1 MPSED
6 IPCAALLLAE
16 DLEADMDVLDRLRR
30 DGVDL
35 RDRLDDQRA
44 GLAALGDDLPDEAPR
59 WAYYPWSRIAVRI
72 LGPAGFDRLRL
83 DRNRNK
89 ITAEEQA
96 RLRSA
101 KVGVVGLSVGYAVA
115 YTLALE
121 GACGALRLAD
131 FDELE
136 LSNMNRLP
144 VSVTDLG
151 VNKAVIAA
159 RRIAELDPYLPVEV
173 WTDGVTPDTVGAFC
187 RDLDVVVDECD
198 SLDVKLLIRT
208 EAARR
213 RLPVVMHTSD
223 RGLLDVERFDLDGDL
238 LPFHGLLGDIDPETL
253 QTLSTR
259 DKVPYVLC
267 LLDPEEISARMAA
280 SMLEVGESLE
290 TWPQL
295 GADVGL
301 GGVTV
306 SAAVRGIVLGHPIAS
321 GRGRVDLDRHLD
333 ALDVPSVHSEAP
345 DVPSVHSEAPDVAS
359 AAPGVPAGASPD
371 GETPQDP
378 LEAVIDAAIRAPSGG
393 NAQPWS
399 IVVEPD
405 CLTFAL
411 APEPEPV
418 LMDLHRRGSLVAL
431 GAALHNARVAAANHK
446 ILGPATVL
454 DPPGEPEPGV
464 PLAHLE
470 LGSDTDPDLA
480 AYHSGMLA
488 RATNRSPGDP
498 HTVTDDELEA
508 MHAAAR
514 LLGGRI
520 EVVTESDDI
529 ARLAEI
535 LTESDRVR
543 YLDGR
548 LRSEMVAELR
558 WPDDPDPDSG
568 IEVDSLGLDT
578 AEAAMLDVVL
588 RDDALDLLEEWGLGR
603 GLGRM
608 TRDRVL
614 GSAGLVAVFTEGRSP
629 ADYIRGGAVVESVW
643 IAAQEI
649 GLAVQPVSPVF
660 LYADTRSDLEHL
672 SPEHVDDLDVLR
684 QELAA
689 VLEVPAGGG
698 LALLLRFGRASAA
711 TMRSRRRN
719 DRVRHAGDVDGL
731 IPARG

>member
-1 MPSED
+1 
-6 IPCAALLLAE
+6 
-16 DLEADMDVLDRLRR
+16 
-30 DGVDL
+30 
-35 RDRLDDQRA
+35 
-44 GLAALGDDLPDEAPR
+44 
-59 WAYYPWSRIAVRI
+59 
-72 LGPAGFDRLRL
+72 
-83 DRNRNK
+83 
-89 ITAEEQA
+89 
-96 RLRSA
+96 
-101 KVGVVGLSVGYAVA
+101 
-115 YTLALE
+115 
-121 GACGALRLAD
+121 
-131 FDELE
+131 
-136 LSNMNRLP
+136 MNRLP

-187 RDLDVVVDECD
+187 RGLDVVVDECD

-259 DKVPYVLC
+259 DKVPYVLR

-333 ALDVPSVHSEAP
+333 ALDVPSVHPEAP
-345 DVPSVHSEAPDVAS
+345 VPS
-359 AAPGVPAGASPD
+359 AAPEVSAGASPD

-405 CLTFAL
+405 RLTFAL

-488 RATNRSPGDP
+488 RETNRSPGDP
-498 HTVTDDELEA
+498 HTVTDDELGA
-508 MHAAAR
+508 IHAAAR
-514 LLGGRI
+514 LVGGRI
-520 EVVTESDDI
+520 DVVTGSDDI

-535 LTESDRVR
+535 LAESDRVR

-548 LRSEMVAELR
+548 LRREMVAELR

-672 SPEHVDDLDVLR
+672 SPKHVDDLDVLR

-698 LALLLRFGRASAA
+698 LALLLRFGRASVA

>member
-6 IPCAALLLAE
+6 IPHAALLLAE
-16 DLEADMDVLDRLRR
+16 DREADMAVLDRLRR

-44 GLAALGDDLPDEAPR
+44 GLAALDGDLRDEAPR
-59 WAYYPWSRIAVRI
+59 WAYYPWHGTAVRI

-89 ITAEEQA
+89 ITADEQT

-101 KVGVVGLSVGYAVA
+101 TVGVVGLSVGYAVA

-131 FDELE
+131 FDALE

-144 VSVTDLG
+144 VSVMDLG

-173 WTDGVTPDTVGAFC
+173 WTDGVAPDSVAAFC
-187 RDLDVVVDECD
+187 RQLDVVVDECD
-198 SLDVKLLIRT
+198 SLDVKLQIRT
-208 EAARR
+208 EAARH

-223 RGLLDVERFDLDGDL
+223 RGLLDVERFDLEGDR
-238 LPFHGLLGDIDPETL
+238 LPFHGLLGDIGPETL
-253 QTLSTR
+253 RTLSTR
-259 DKVPYVLC
+259 DKVPYVLR
-267 LLDPEEISARMAA
+267 LLDAEEISVRMAA

-301 GGVTV
+301 GGATV
-306 SAAVRGIVLGHPIAS
+306 SATVRAIVLGRPVAS
-321 GRGRVDLDRHLD
+321 GRCRVDLDRHLD
-333 ALDVPSVHSEAP
+333 ELEAP
-345 DVPSVHSEAPDVAS
+345 DATVDEREDA
-359 AAPGVPAGASPD
+359 ASPD
-371 GETPQDP
+371 TTASDGSLPDDTPPEDP
-378 LEAVIDAAIRAPSGG
+378 VAAVVDAAIRAPSGG

-405 CLTFAL
+405 RLTFAL

-431 GAALHNARVAAANHK
+431 GAALHNARVAAANHG
-446 ILGPATVL
+446 ILGPDTVI
-454 DPPGEPEPGV
+454 DHPGEPDAGV
-464 PLAHLE
+464 PLVHLE
-470 LGSDTDPDLA
+470 WGTDTDPELA
-480 AYHSGMLA
+480 AYHAGMLA
-488 RATNRSPGDP
+488 RATNRSPGEP

-514 LLGGRI
+514 LAGGRI
-520 EVVTESDDI
+520 GVVTGSDDI
-529 ARLAEI
+529 AVLAE
-535 LTESDRVR
+535 LLAESDRVR
-543 YLDGR
+543 YLDRR
-548 LRSEMVAELR
+548 LRAEMVGELR
-558 WPDDPDPDSG
+558 WPGDSDLDSG
-568 IEVDSLGLDT
+568 IEIDSLGLDT

-588 RDDALDLLEEWGLGR
+588 RDDALDRLGEWGLGR
-603 GLGRM
+603 GLGKM
-608 TRDRVL
+608 MRDRVL

-629 ADYIRGGAVVESVW
+629 ADYIRAGAVVESVW

-660 LYADTRSDLEHL
+660 LYADTRSDLERLCPDHA
-672 SPEHVDDLDVLR
+672 DDLDALR
-684 QELAA
+684 QDLAA
-689 VLEVPAGGG
+689 VLNLPEDGGI
-698 LALLLRFGRASAA
+698 ALLLRFGMVSGEAVH
-711 TMRSRRRN
+711 SRRRT
-719 DRVRHAGDVDGL
+719 DRVRHVSDADGL
-731 IPARG
+731 IPARA

>member
-1 MPSED
+1 
-6 IPCAALLLAE
+6 
-16 DLEADMDVLDRLRR
+16 
-30 DGVDL
+30 
-35 RDRLDDQRA
+35 
-44 GLAALGDDLPDEAPR
+44 
-59 WAYYPWSRIAVRI
+59 
-72 LGPAGFDRLRL
+72 
-83 DRNRNK
+83 
-89 ITAEEQA
+89 
-96 RLRSA
+96 
-101 KVGVVGLSVGYAVA
+101 
-115 YTLALE
+115 
-121 GACGALRLAD
+121 
-131 FDELE
+131 
-136 LSNMNRLP
+136 MNRLP

-187 RDLDVVVDECD
+187 RGLDVVVDECD

-259 DKVPYVLC
+259 DKVPYVLR

-333 ALDVPSVHSEAP
+333 ALDVPSVHPEAP
-345 DVPSVHSEAPDVAS
+345 VPS
-359 AAPGVPAGASPD
+359 AAPEVSAGASPD

-393 NAQPWS
+393 NAQPLS

-405 CLTFAL
+405 RLTFAL

-488 RATNRSPGDP
+488 RETNRSPGDP
-498 HTVTDDELEA
+498 HTVTDDELGA
-508 MHAAAR
+508 IHAAAR
-514 LLGGRI
+514 LVGGRI
-520 EVVTESDDI
+520 EVVTGSDDI

-535 LTESDRVR
+535 LAESDRVR

-548 LRSEMVAELR
+548 LRREMVAELR

-672 SPEHVDDLDVLR
+672 SPKHVDDLDVLR

-698 LALLLRFGRASAA
+698 LALLLRFGRASVA

>member
-1 MPSED
+1 
-6 IPCAALLLAE
+6 
-16 DLEADMDVLDRLRR
+16 
-30 DGVDL
+30 
-35 RDRLDDQRA
+35 
-44 GLAALGDDLPDEAPR
+44 
-59 WAYYPWSRIAVRI
+59 
-72 LGPAGFDRLRL
+72 
-83 DRNRNK
+83 
-89 ITAEEQA
+89 
-96 RLRSA
+96 
-101 KVGVVGLSVGYAVA
+101 
-115 YTLALE
+115 
-121 GACGALRLAD
+121 
-131 FDELE
+131 
-136 LSNMNRLP
+136 MNRLP

-187 RDLDVVVDECD
+187 RGLDVVVDECD

-259 DKVPYVLC
+259 DKVPYVLR

-333 ALDVPSVHSEAP
+333 ALDVPSVHPEAP
-345 DVPSVHSEAPDVAS
+345 VPS
-359 AAPGVPAGASPD
+359 AAPEVSAGASPD

-405 CLTFAL
+405 RLTFAL

-488 RATNRSPGDP
+488 RETNRSPGDP
-498 HTVTDDELEA
+498 HTVTDDELGA
-508 MHAAAR
+508 IHAAAR
-514 LLGGRI
+514 LVGGRI
-520 EVVTESDDI
+520 EVVTGSDDI

-535 LTESDRVR
+535 LAESDRVR

-548 LRSEMVAELR
+548 LRREMVAELR

-672 SPEHVDDLDVLR
+672 SPKHVDDLDVLR

-698 LALLLRFGRASAA
+698 LALLLRFGRASVA

>member
-1 MPSED
+1 MASED

-16 DLEADMDVLDRLRR
+16 DLEADMAVLARLRR
-30 DGVDL
+30 EGVDL

-59 WAYYPWSRIAVRI
+59 WAYYSWSRIAVRI

-89 ITAEEQA
+89 ITADEQA

-101 KVGVVGLSVGYAVA
+101 KVGVVGLSVGHAVA

-131 FDELE
+131 FDTLE

-144 VSVTDLG
+144 VSVADLG

-173 WTDGVTPDTVGAFC
+173 WTEGVTPETVGAFC

-208 EAARR
+208 EAARQ

-259 DKVPYVLC
+259 DKVPYVLR

-306 SAAVRGIVLGHPIAS
+306 SAAVRGIVLDHPVAS
-321 GRGRVDLDRHLD
+321 GRCRVDLDPHLD
-333 ALDVPSVHSEAP
+333 ALDVPSGAS
-345 DVPSVHSEAPDVAS
+345 DVPDVADE
-359 AAPGVPAGASPD
+359 PAGTEPEATVPKTPPD
-371 GETPQDP
+371 GVPQDP
-378 LEAVIDAAIRAPSGG
+378 VEAVIDAAIRAPSGG

-405 CLTFAL
+405 RLTFAL

-446 ILGPATVL
+446 ILGPETVL
-454 DPPGEPEPGV
+454 DRPGEPEPGV

-498 HTVTDDELEA
+498 HTVTDDELET
-508 MHAAAR
+508 MYAAAR
-514 LLGGRI
+514 LVGGRI
-520 EVVTESDDI
+520 GVVTESDDI

-535 LTESDRVR
+535 LAESDRVR
-543 YLDGR
+543 YLDNR

-558 WPDDPDPDSG
+558 WPGDPDPDSG

-578 AEAAMLDVVL
+578 AETAMLDVVL
-588 RDDALDLLEEWGLGR
+588 RDDALDRLEEWGLGR
-603 GLGRM
+603 GLGKM

-660 LYADTRSDLEHL
+660 LYADTRSDLERL
-672 SPEHVDDLDVLR
+672 SPRHVDDLDALR
-684 QELAA
+684 QDLHA
-689 VLEVPAGGG
+689 VLKIPEGGG

-719 DRVRHAGDVDGL
+719 DRVRHAGDVEGL
-731 IPARG
+731 VPAPG

>member
-1 MPSED
+1 
-6 IPCAALLLAE
+6 
-16 DLEADMDVLDRLRR
+16 
-30 DGVDL
+30 
-35 RDRLDDQRA
+35 
-44 GLAALGDDLPDEAPR
+44 
-59 WAYYPWSRIAVRI
+59 
-72 LGPAGFDRLRL
+72 
-83 DRNRNK
+83 
-89 ITAEEQA
+89 
-96 RLRSA
+96 
-101 KVGVVGLSVGYAVA
+101 
-115 YTLALE
+115 
-121 GACGALRLAD
+121 
-131 FDELE
+131 
-136 LSNMNRLP
+136 MNRLP
-144 VSVTDLG
+144 VSATDLG

-187 RDLDVVVDECD
+187 RGLDVVVDECD

-259 DKVPYVLC
+259 DKVPYVLR

-333 ALDVPSVHSEAP
+333 ALDVPSVHPEAP
-345 DVPSVHSEAPDVAS
+345 VPS
-359 AAPGVPAGASPD
+359 AAPEVSAGASPD

-405 CLTFAL
+405 RLTFAL

-488 RATNRSPGDP
+488 RETNRSPGDP
-498 HTVTDDELEA
+498 HTVTDDELGA
-508 MHAAAR
+508 IHAAAR
-514 LLGGRI
+514 LVGGRI
-520 EVVTESDDI
+520 DVVTGSDDI

-535 LTESDRVR
+535 LAESDRVR

-548 LRSEMVAELR
+548 LRREMVAELR

-672 SPEHVDDLDVLR
+672 SPKHVDDLDVLR

-698 LALLLRFGRASAA
+698 LALLLRFGRASVA